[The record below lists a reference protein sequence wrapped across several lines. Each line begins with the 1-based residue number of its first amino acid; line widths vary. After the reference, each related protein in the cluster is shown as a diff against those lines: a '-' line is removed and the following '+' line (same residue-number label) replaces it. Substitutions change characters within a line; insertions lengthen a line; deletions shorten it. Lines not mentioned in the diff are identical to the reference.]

1 MKLAVITLNG
11 DSAAVS
17 SDQGMYNSTR
27 SALLKRKS
35 IGMKDE
41 MKKDAASEV
50 TDALSERH
58 DNPVKHGLQ
67 LDVAYYQDVFDDPNL
82 TEAEREQF
90 ITALWQIIVAFV
102 ELGFEVHP
110 TQQACGKGR
119 TKQDRTSVFKAD
131 EVDLDKSLR
140 AYEDEITPEF

>member
-1 MKLAVITLNG
+1 MKLAAITLNG
-11 DSAAVS
+11 DSSAVS
-17 SDQGMYNSTR
+17 SDQGMHNSTR

-41 MKKDAASEV
+41 MKKVSASEV

-67 LDVAYYQDVFDDPNL
+67 LDVAYYQDLFDDPNL

-110 TQQACGKGR
+110 TQQVCGKGR
-119 TKQDRTSVFKAD
+119 TKQDRTSVFEAD
-131 EVDLDKSLR
+131 EVDLDKSQR
-140 AYEDEITPEF
+140 AYEDEIAPKI